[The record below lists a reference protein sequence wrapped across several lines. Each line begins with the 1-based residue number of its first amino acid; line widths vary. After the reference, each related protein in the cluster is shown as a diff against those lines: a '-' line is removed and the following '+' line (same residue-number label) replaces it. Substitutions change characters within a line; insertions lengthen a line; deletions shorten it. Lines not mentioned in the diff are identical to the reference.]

1 MRRQSRVTGGVLF
14 HPHPSRT
21 GSPSRAARGRRGPLG
36 ATRRSRARVASR
48 GRSGG
53 GGAKRPGRGPR
64 RAGRAGRGWWPDKRG
79 IAIQVRELPGLAEAL
94 AAALDLAAE
103 HQAPRPPSSGPRRV
117 KPALPTSPPA
127 GPSGRGEFS
136 EFSES

>member
-1 MRRQSRVTGGVLF
+1 M
-14 HPHPSRT
+14 
-21 GSPSRAARGRRGPLG
+21 
-36 ATRRSRARVASR
+36 
-48 GRSGG
+48 
-53 GGAKRPGRGPR
+53 
-64 RAGRAGRGWWPDKRG
+64 
-79 IAIQVRELPGLAEAL
+79 RELPGLAEAL